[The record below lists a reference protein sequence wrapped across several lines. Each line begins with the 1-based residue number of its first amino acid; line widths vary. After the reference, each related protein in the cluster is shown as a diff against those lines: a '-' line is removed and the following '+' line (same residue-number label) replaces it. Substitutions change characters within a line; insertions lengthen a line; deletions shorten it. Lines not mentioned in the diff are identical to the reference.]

1 MKAER
6 RQAAIILGAGAALL
20 LLGLTG
26 SGAALRET
34 GTGLVRPLSEPLVG
48 VGATLRG
55 LITGA
60 GELGRLWQE
69 NRSLRDRLQAQTAEI
84 ARLKDQTVEN
94 QDLRSELGLPVY
106 RDFVLVSS
114 EITASSSAT
123 HTVTL
128 ARGTRDGLGVGMPVV
143 KSGSLIGI
151 VAQVGRDSAH
161 VRLLTDP
168 RSRVPASV
176 VEDHAQGMVSGRG
189 ASLEL
194 GLVPKDQKLR
204 PGSTVV
210 TSGVGETLPAGILI
224 GALGKG
230 SSATGDLFQRV
241 TVNSP
246 VGVVGLRR
254 VFVITGRRS

>member
-1 MKAER
+1 MKAGR
-6 RQAAIILGAGAALL
+6 RQTTIILGSGAGLL

-34 GTGLVRPLSEPLVG
+34 GAALMRPPSEPLVAIG
-48 VGATLRG
+48 STARE
-55 LITGA
+55 LISGA
-60 GELGRLWQE
+60 GSLGRLWQE

-84 ARLKDQTVEN
+84 ARLKDQTAEN

-114 EITASSSAT
+114 EITARSSAT

-128 ARGTRDGLGVGMPVV
+128 ARGTRDGLRAGMPVV
-143 KSGSLIGI
+143 KSGSLIGT
-151 VAQVGRDSAH
+151 VVEVGRDSAR

-194 GLVPKDQKLR
+194 GLVPRDQRLR
-204 PGSTVV
+204 LGSAIV
-210 TSGVGETLPAGILI
+210 TSGAGETLPAGILI
-224 GALGKG
+224 GTLGKR
-230 SSATGDLFQRV
+230 SSDAEDLFQRV
-241 TVNSP
+241 AVNSS